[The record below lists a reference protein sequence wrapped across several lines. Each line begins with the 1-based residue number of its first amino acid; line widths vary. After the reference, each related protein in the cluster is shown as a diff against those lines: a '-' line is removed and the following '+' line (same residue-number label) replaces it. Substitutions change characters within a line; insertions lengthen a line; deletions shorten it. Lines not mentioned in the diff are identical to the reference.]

1 MNIQKY
7 QTMKVHPIEVVS
19 VSSIRGNEKNPRYIK
34 EKEFKELIKSV
45 RNFPQMMEARPI
57 IVDENNVILGGNMRY
72 KAALELGYKDVHII
86 RITDATEE
94 QKREFIIKDN
104 VSKGEWDWDML
115 ANEWDMQELDEW
127 GLEMPVM
134 FDEEKGEVDD
144 DEFSDDKNITT
155 DIVLGD
161 LIEIGS
167 HRLLCGSSTN
177 QNDVDRLM
185 NNRYAELLFT
195 SPPYSDMREY
205 NGGKDLSVENICEF
219 ITSYYAYAEYQAI
232 NLGIQRKDNDIH
244 EYWNEYI
251 DKGRQNGYKL
261 LSWNVW
267 AKPTAG
273 SVGNQSAFIPIAHEW
288 IFVFGK
294 KFKHINRTWERR
306 AKVVDKKIRGRRQKD
321 GSIKASSVGYE
332 GELKEMESVLFL
344 NTELGNIRKF
354 HPATFPIELPAEYI
368 KAITKTN
375 DLIVE
380 PFMGSG
386 TTMVASHQLNR
397 VCYGMELDPIYCQ
410 VIINRMHKLDPSL
423 QIKINGNEYT
433 PKSVEETNI

>member
-1 MNIQKY
+1 
-7 QTMKVHPIEVVS
+7 MKVHPVEIVS
-19 VSSIRGNEKNPRYIK
+19 VSQIQGNKSNPRYIK
-34 EKEFKELIKSV
+34 EKEFKELVASV
-45 RNFPQMMEARPI
+45 RNFPKMMEARPI
-57 IVDENNVILGGNMRY
+57 IVDENGIILGGNMRY
-72 KAALELGYKDVHII
+72 KAALELGYKEVHIV

-115 ANEWDMQELDEW
+115 ANEWDLADLSEW
-127 GLEMPVM
+127 GLEIPTM
-134 FDEEKGEVDD
+134 FEEEKGEVKD
-144 DEFSDDKNITT
+144 DEYVEDKNIST

-161 LIEIGS
+161 LIEIGK

-177 QNDVDRLM
+177 QDDVDRLM
-185 NNRYAELLFT
+185 NGKYAELLFT

-219 ITSYYAYAEYQAI
+219 ITSYYSYSEYQVI
-232 NLGIQRKDNDIH
+232 NLGIQRKEHDIN

-251 DKGRQNGYKL
+251 DKARQNGYKF

-267 AKPTAG
+267 VKPTAG
-273 SVGNQSAFIPIAHEW
+273 SVGNQSAFFPITHEW

-294 KFKHINRTWERR
+294 KFKHINRTWERLTS
-306 AKVVDKKIRGRRQKD
+306 KTNKKNRDVRQKD
-321 GSIKASSVGYE
+321 GSMKASSIGYQ
-332 GELKEMESVLFL
+332 GELKEMESVFYS
-344 NTELGNIRKF
+344 NAELGEIRKL

-380 PFMGSG
+380 PFTGSG
-386 TTMVASHQLNR
+386 TTMVAAHQLNR
-397 VCYGMELDPIYCQ
+397 ICYGMELDPTYCQ
-410 VIINRMHKLDPSL
+410 VIINRMLKLDPSL
-423 QIKINGNEYT
+423 EVKINGKRYEQKQLEQN
-433 PKSVEETNI
+433 NIQ